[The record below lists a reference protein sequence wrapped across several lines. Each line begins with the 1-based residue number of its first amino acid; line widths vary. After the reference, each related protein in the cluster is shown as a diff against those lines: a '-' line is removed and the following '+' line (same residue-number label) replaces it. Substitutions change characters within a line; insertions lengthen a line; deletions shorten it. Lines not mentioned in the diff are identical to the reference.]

1 MSEYD
6 QSTYWLESADYD
18 LQTAKAMQETK
29 RFLYVGF
36 MCHQTIEKALKG
48 VYVSRKPEEELPYIH
63 KLKRLANLAEI
74 SDEMNDPQLALLDTL
89 SPLNIEARYPL
100 HKAALMESLTPE
112 RCKEL
117 IEKTEEMLSWLKTK
131 C

>member
-1 MSEYD
+1 MNMINRHIGWKVQIMICRRQKQCRKQSVFCMS
-6 QSTYWLESADYD
+6 D
-18 LQTAKAMQETK
+18 LCAIKPSK
-29 RFLYVGF
+29 
-36 MCHQTIEKALKG
+36 KALKG